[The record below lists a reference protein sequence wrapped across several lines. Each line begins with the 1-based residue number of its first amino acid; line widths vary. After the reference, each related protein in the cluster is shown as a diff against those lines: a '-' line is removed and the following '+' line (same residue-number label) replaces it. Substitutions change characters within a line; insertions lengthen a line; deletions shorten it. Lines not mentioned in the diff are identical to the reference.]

1 MLPKFAFRFHTS
13 LGAMAIAWQGEKV
26 IATRLPD
33 SSDEALLES
42 LRRPCGEISWREEA
56 PSFVTDLAARIQ
68 DHLRGNPQIFPLNV
82 LDLASTSPFF
92 RKVYER
98 THAIP
103 SGEVRTYGE
112 LAREA
117 GSPGASRAVGQAMAR
132 NPFPLVVPC
141 HRVLGGKQALV
152 GFSAPGGV
160 DTKTR
165 LLKLEGAAAAEEPHP
180 QLTLGFTQPAET
192 LTGHAALSQVNQPA
206 VSELTNPASGFTTNG
221 THH

>member
-1 MLPKFAFRFHTS
+1 MSKYAFRFETS

-33 SSDEALLES
+33 SSDEALMES
-42 LRRPCGEISWREEA
+42 LRLCCGQEISWRSDA
-56 PSFVTDLAARIQ
+56 PAFVTSLAQQIQ
-68 DHLRGNPQIFPLNV
+68 THLSGSPQRFPLSV
-82 LDLASTSPFF
+82 LDLGSTSPFF

-117 GSPGASRAVGQAMAR
+117 GSPAASRAVGQAMAR
-132 NPFPLVVPC
+132 NRFPLVVPC

-152 GFSAPGGV
+152 GFSAPGGLS
-160 DTKTR
+160 TKTR
-165 LLKLEGAAAAEEPHP
+165 LLNLESSSAMSFA
-180 QLTLGFTQPAET
+180 
-192 LTGHAALSQVNQPA
+192 
-206 VSELTNPASGFTTNG
+206 
-221 THH
+221 THGKNH

>member
-1 MLPKFAFRFHTS
+1 MPSKFAYRFDTS

-33 SSDEALLES
+33 SSEEALLES
-42 LRRPCGEISWREEA
+42 LRRCCGEETSWNEEA
-56 PSFVTDLAARIQ
+56 PSFVTDLVVQIQ
-68 DHLRGNPQIFPLNV
+68 DHLMGKPQRFPISV

-132 NPFPLVVPC
+132 NRFPLVIPC

-152 GFSAPGGV
+152 GFTAPGGLN
-160 DTKTR
+160 TKTR
-165 LLKLEGAAAAEEPHP
+165 LLDLESHGKNH
-180 QLTLGFTQPAET
+180 
-192 LTGHAALSQVNQPA
+192 
-206 VSELTNPASGFTTNG
+206 
-221 THH
+221 